1 MDPYPTSSVDARAGD
16 LPPHVAQ
23 SMFDVDA
30 WSAEIEA
37 FVGEVSNELS
47 EIVRAL
53 GGQLNQPTGAISNS
67 DLNSDRPAESVVEHA
82 IPVSAT
88 GSAAA
93 NPADQ
98 DRFSSSR
105 LQQLKQRLANLHP
118 GDNAPPQP
126 GRDTFTVGNDDE

>member
-16 LPPHVAQ
+16 LPPHAAQ
-23 SMFDVDA
+23 PMFDVDA

-67 DLNSDRPAESVVEHA
+67 DLNSDRPAESVVERA